1 MRVPEVIQFGT
12 KDSVILDCD
21 FTTDNLDLTFKVS
34 NNVYTQHRALRILNP
49 STDLTGNYTCV
60 VSTYLAEDK
69 GTKPMTIFVPE
80 TRFDM
85 IQDRLEDGYLN
96 IICAVEGVFPK
107 PELIILAG
115 NRSSKVIQFG
125 TKDSVILDCD
135 FTTENVTGLVVK
147 WFFMDRAQSL
157 DLTFKVSNNVYTQHR
172 ALRILNPSTDL
183 TGNYTCVVSTYLAE
197 DKGTKPMT
205 IFVPETRFDMIQD
218 RLEDGYLNI
227 ICAVEGVFPKPELII
242 LAGNSAL
249 VRVEALPPTVEILCD
264 MQVPLA
270 NYFSRKR
277 DIFYRDPPPKK
288 NIFKDNEKREE
299 WVYFPNVDIFY
310 YFIITDFPKKDNELY
325 NTIIINSFY
334 ISALGP
340 GLSHRHRLAWLQRR
354 RGPGLWVQCDSCD
367 TWRHLPHVVDAH
379 QLPPKWYC
387 SMNPEKSMANCS
399 VPEAPLRVTDEEDL
413 IHSEY
418 SAGSLTHYNVV
429 FFDAADVT
437 RAWISPE
444 NLKPFTSNKKKSHT
458 INDKKYKKR
467 LEKAMQLAEKAEKLP
482 VLDRLAEFSFIS
494 TYKGAIVSPRKVTK
508 RELEKFQN
516 QLKRKFN
523 VDFPIEVSSE
533 SDGEIQIIRENN
545 KRKNVILIGTPKIK
559 KTNPVLIG
567 NDDEDNT
574 VFNNGDGDSGQFDN
588 NKKSKESKLNIE
600 TNVATPMR
608 KEATKSAHY
617 NKKPRNI
624 INDIVKE
631 ISKNSDSEI
640 KETENTVGGPSTV
653 NSNETFEQCTNEVS
667 PNKSKHPNPD
677 SMAIEILRK
686 LTFLKTK
693 QTR

>member
-21 FTTDNLDLTFKVS
+21 FTTD
-34 NNVYTQHRALRILNP
+34 
-49 STDLTGNYTCV
+49 
-60 VSTYLAEDK
+60 
-69 GTKPMTIFVPE
+69 
-80 TRFDM
+80 
-85 IQDRLEDGYLN
+85 
-96 IICAVEGVFPK
+96 
-107 PELIILAG
+107 
-115 NRSSKVIQFG
+115 
-125 TKDSVILDCD
+125 
-135 FTTENVTGLVVK
+135 NVTGLVVK

-277 DIFYRDPPPKK
+277 DIFYRDPPLDLTFKVSNNVYTQHRALRILNPSTDLTGNYTCVVSTYLAEDKGTK
-288 NIFKDNEKREE
+288 PMTIFVPETRFDMIQDRLEDGYLNIICAVEG
-299 WVYFPNVDIFY
+299 V
-310 YFIITDFPKKDNELY
+310 FPKPEL
-325 NTIIINSFY
+325 II
-334 ISALGP
+334 
-340 GLSHRHRLAWLQRR
+340 LAGNR
-354 RGPGLWVQCDSCD
+354 SS
-367 TWRHLPHVVDAH
+367 
-379 QLPPKWYC
+379 K
-387 SMNPEKSMANCS
+387 KSMANCS

-640 KETENTVGGPSTV
+640 KETENTVGGPST
-653 NSNETFEQCTNEVS
+653 
-667 PNKSKHPNPD
+667 
-677 SMAIEILRK
+677 ILRK

>member
-21 FTTDNLDLTFKVS
+21 FTTD
-34 NNVYTQHRALRILNP
+34 
-49 STDLTGNYTCV
+49 
-60 VSTYLAEDK
+60 
-69 GTKPMTIFVPE
+69 
-80 TRFDM
+80 
-85 IQDRLEDGYLN
+85 
-96 IICAVEGVFPK
+96 
-107 PELIILAG
+107 
-115 NRSSKVIQFG
+115 
-125 TKDSVILDCD
+125 
-135 FTTENVTGLVVK
+135 NVTGLVVK

-277 DIFYRDPPPKK
+277 DIFYRDPPLDLTFKVSNNVYTQHRALRILNPSTDLTGNYTCVVSTYLAEDKGTK
-288 NIFKDNEKREE
+288 PMTIFVPETRFDMIQDRLEDGYLNIICAVEG
-299 WVYFPNVDIFY
+299 V
-310 YFIITDFPKKDNELY
+310 FPKPEL
-325 NTIIINSFY
+325 II
-334 ISALGP
+334 
-340 GLSHRHRLAWLQRR
+340 LAGNR
-354 RGPGLWVQCDSCD
+354 SS
-367 TWRHLPHVVDAH
+367 
-379 QLPPKWYC
+379 K
-387 SMNPEKSMANCS
+387 KSMANCS

-677 SMAIEILRK
+677 SMAIEVDSS
-686 LTFLKTK
+686 KTYLPEDK
-693 QTR
+693 TDSVAKTQDFQIRIESPSSDDFDF

>member
-1 MRVPEVIQFGT
+1 M
-12 KDSVILDCD
+12 
-21 FTTDNLDLTFKVS
+21 TD
-34 NNVYTQHRALRILNP
+34 QM
-49 STDLTGNYTCV
+49 
-60 VSTYLAEDK
+60 E
-69 GTKPMTIFVPE
+69 
-80 TRFDM
+80 
-85 IQDRLEDGYLN
+85 
-96 IICAVEGVFPK
+96 AVKLP
-107 PELIILAG
+107 
-115 NRSSKVIQFG
+115 
-125 TKDSVILDCD
+125 
-135 FTTENVTGLVVK
+135 TENAYEPVEEARQPPCDGTMSSQEPSKPKNRHATFADDVTTN
-147 WFFMDRAQSL
+147 Q
-157 DLTFKVSNNVYTQHR
+157 N
-172 ALRILNPSTDL
+172 
-183 TGNYTCVVSTYLAE
+183 
-197 DKGTKPMT
+197 
-205 IFVPETRFDMIQD
+205 
-218 RLEDGYLNI
+218 
-227 ICAVEGVFPKPELII
+227 ELSQ
-242 LAGNSAL
+242 NSSAYK
-249 VRVEALPPTVEILCD
+249 EALSQP
-264 MQVPLA
+264 
-270 NYFSRKR
+270 
-277 DIFYRDPPPKK
+277 
-288 NIFKDNEKREE
+288 
-299 WVYFPNVDIFY
+299 
-310 YFIITDFPKKDNELY
+310 
-325 NTIIINSFY
+325 
-334 ISALGP
+334 GP

-418 SAGSLTHYNVV
+418 SAGSLVWARLPGWPWWPAMVDDCPDTEQFYWLDGFSDIPTHYNVV

-444 NLKPFTSNKKKSHT
+444 NLKPFISNKKKRHT

-574 VFNNGDGDSGQFDN
+574 AFNNGDGDSGQFDN

-653 NSNETFEQCTNEVS
+653 NSNETFEQCTNVVS
-667 PNKSKHPNPD
+667 PNKSKHPDPD
-677 SMAIEILRK
+677 SMAIEVGSTQTINLESVEM
-686 LTFLKTK
+686 TGIDNDSSKTYLPEDK
-693 QTR
+693 TDSVAKTQDFQIRIESPSSDDFDF